1 MVTILIADPSPI
13 VRMGLAT
20 MLQELF
26 SAGLRVIFAG
36 NGDDLP
42 GNLRKEQLALVFVN
56 PSLVGRQSVKNLKE
70 AWGAPAVL
78 AIVYQVHEP
87 YLLYGYDTFL
97 SIYDGKEEI
106 RNKVKKYCK
115 KLILEKEELPE
126 QGAQDTRQSLTQR
139 EEEVISCIAKG
150 MTTRQ
155 IAQELFLSELTIYT
169 HRRNIADKLKIHSIS
184 GLTAYAILNRLV
196 DIGDIKG

>member
-1 MVTILIADPSPI
+1 MINILIADTSPI

-20 MLQELF
+20 ILQEIF
-26 SAGLRVIFAG
+26 AAGLHIIFVG
-36 NGDDLP
+36 SGDDFSI
-42 GNLRKEQLALVFVN
+42 NLRKEQLSLVFVN
-56 PSLVGRQSVKNLKE
+56 PSFVGRQSVKKLKE
-70 AWGAPAVL
+70 EWGSPAVL

-115 KLILEKEELPE
+115 KVIFEKENLPE
-126 QGAQDTRQSLTQR
+126 QVQDNRQPLTQR
-139 EEEVISCIAKG
+139 EEEVIACIAKG

-184 GLTAYAILNRLV
+184 GLTAYAIMNRLV
-196 DIGDIKG
+196 DIGEIKG

>member
-13 VRMGLAT
+13 VRVGVAT
-20 MLQELF
+20 MLQE
-26 SAGLRVIFAG
+26 IFVASLHIIFVE
-36 NGDDLP
+36 NGDDFP
-42 GNLRKEQLALVFVN
+42 ENLQKEQLSLVFIN
-56 PSLVGRQSVKNLKE
+56 PSLIGRQSVKTLKE
-70 AWGAPAVL
+70 EWGYPAVL
-78 AIVYQVHEP
+78 AIVYQIHEP

-115 KLILEKEELPE
+115 KVILEKEKLPE
-126 QGAQDTRQSLTQR
+126 QEQDSHQPLTQR
-139 EEEVISCIAKG
+139 EEEVIACIAKG

-155 IAQELFLSELTIYT
+155 IAQALFLSELTVYT

-184 GLTAYAILNRLV
+184 GLTAYAILNRLI
-196 DIGDIKG
+196 DISEIKG